1 MAGAGTRA
9 GAGTPAEAGSRADA
23 NARFGERLARE
34 IEGVLGVGIAV
45 NEVAVDG
52 PGEGAGEG
60 TGEGTGEGPAT
71 IHATCLVDGQA
82 RELVGTG
89 DTLLEAARDLI
100 RAAAELRLAS
110 AWWRLV
116 GPT

>member
-1 MAGAGTRA
+1 MAGAGARAAAGARA
-9 GAGTPAEAGSRADA
+9 GAGARADA
-23 NARFGERLARE
+23 DARFGERLARE

-60 TGEGTGEGPAT
+60 SGEGPAT

-116 GPT
+116 GPS